1 LIILFTNLKGGE
13 ILNKRQIKKRNK
25 ITTERFKFF
34 NKHIMMCGRKNGKT
48 SFIRAIHKACLSKR
62 HKLFKT
68 LKKTYKKFCI
78 SVDWSNGKD
87 YSVKTTYK
95 ISNGVIKVLNS
106 EVLS

>member
-1 LIILFTNLKGGE
+1 M
-13 ILNKRQIKKRNK
+13 NKRQIKKRKK
-25 ITTERFKFF
+25 ITSERFKLF
-34 NKHIMMCGRKNGKT
+34 NQHIFMCGRKNGKT
-48 SFIRAIHKACLSKR
+48 SFITDICKACLSKSY
-62 HKLFKT
+62 KNFKT
-68 LKKTYKKFCI
+68 LKKAYKKLFI